1 MPRTKVG
8 VPPEQLI
15 IEEELRKRYG
25 GMMSAAAVGRELG
38 LNRAP
43 GYTRWLDGLPYNE
56 VNGRKKWTVR
66 VVAQKI
72 YETRVEP
79 YDY

>member
-15 IEEELRKRYG
+15 IEEELRTRYG

-38 LNRAP
+38 LCKAP
-43 GYTRWLDGLPYNE
+43 SYTRWLDGLPYNE
-56 VNGRKKWTVR
+56 VNGRKKWSVR
-66 VVAQKI
+66 DIARKI
-72 YETRVEP
+72 FETRVKP
-79 YDY
+79 